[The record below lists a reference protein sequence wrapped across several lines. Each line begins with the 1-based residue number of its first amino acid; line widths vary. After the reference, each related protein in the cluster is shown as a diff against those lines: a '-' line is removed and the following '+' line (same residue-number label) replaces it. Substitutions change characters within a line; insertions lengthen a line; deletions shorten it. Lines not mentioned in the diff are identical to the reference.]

1 VFFQE
6 EVARMARSVSI
17 AKSSVSAHLLD
28 LRAWLDA
35 VDRLGELHRIEAEV
49 DPIEEMGGLT
59 YLVGKKERAPALLF
73 TRVKGAPG
81 TRSLFNLL
89 GPSLRRV
96 ALSLG
101 LDPAQGVRD
110 VVRAT
115 RLKLKTQIP
124 PVTEDRAAAPVNQH
138 IQKGDQV
145 DLNIFGAPRHWPL
158 DGGRYIGTADVVL
171 TRDPDLGHINVGT
184 YRMMVHDRNHVGLYL
199 SPGKDARLHIARA
212 WQRGEDVEVAAALG
226 VHPLWMIVA
235 SQTFPKNMSEYD
247 AIGGIMGGPLEVVQG
262 ETTGLLLPARAEI
275 AIEGVI
281 RPHRTRLEGP
291 FGEFTGYY
299 GRPEAGAPLVEV
311 TAVHYRD
318 EPILTNALMADYPSC
333 EMALFYSIMKSARLW
348 DDLDKYGIPGIAG
361 VWAVPAAASGFGMVV
376 VSLEQRYAGHAAQ
389 VLALAAQAP
398 GAAYYT
404 KWIVAVD
411 EDVDP
416 TNINEVIWA
425 MSTRCN
431 PVEDIDI
438 LRNTWSTWLDP
449 TQNPPEER
457 PWGSKA
463 LINACK
469 EHRYLEVFSKRTA
482 LTRQM
487 WERLAARWS
496 AEFGLPG
503 QAPKLPAYET
513 GTRPLS
519 YHEASELN
527 QKRRGSGDGP
537 ANRDDETGRTEGM

>member
-1 VFFQE
+1 
-6 EVARMARSVSI
+6 MARSAPV
-17 AKSSVSAHLLD
+17 ATGNVSAHLLD
-28 LRAWLDA
+28 LRAWLEA
-35 VDRLGELHRIEAEV
+35 VERLGEVHRIEAEV

-59 YLVGKKERAPALLF
+59 YLVGKKEGAPALLF
-73 TRVKGAPG
+73 TRVKGAAG
-81 TRSLFNLL
+81 TRSLFNVL
-89 GPSLRRV
+89 GTSLRRV

-101 LDPAQGVRD
+101 LDPGLGVRE
-110 VVRAT
+110 VIQAT
-115 RLKLKTQIP
+115 RAKLKVQIP
-124 PVTEDRAAAPVNQH
+124 PVIVDRGAAPVNQH
-138 IQKGDQV
+138 VLKGAQV
-145 DLNIFGAPRHWPL
+145 DLTIFGAPKHWPL

-171 TRDPDLGHINVGT
+171 TRDPDLGHINLGT

-212 WQRGEDVEVAAALG
+212 WQRGEAVEVAAALG
-226 VHPLWMIVA
+226 VHPLWMIVG
-235 SQTFPKNMSEYD
+235 SQTFPKNVSEYE
-247 AIGGIMGGPLEVVQG
+247 AIGGIMGAPLEVIKG

-275 AIEGVI
+275 VIEGVI
-281 RPHRTRLEGP
+281 RANTTRLEGP

-311 TAVHYRD
+311 TAVHFRD
-318 EPILTNALMADYPSC
+318 DPILTNALMADYPSC
-333 EMALFYSIMKSARLW
+333 EMALFYAIMKSARLW

-361 VWAVPAAASGFGMVV
+361 VWTVPAAASGFGMVV

-398 GAAYYT
+398 STAYYT

-431 PVEDIDI
+431 PVEDIDV

-469 EHRYLEVFSKRTA
+469 QHRYLEVFSKRTT
-482 LTRQM
+482 LSREM

-503 QAPKLPAYET
+503 QAPELLAYET
-513 GTRPLS
+513 GARALT
-519 YHEASELN
+519 YHEASELS
-527 QKRRGSGDGP
+527 RGRLGSGPRPAAQDGEP
-537 ANRDDETGRTEGM
+537 DEMPKM

>member
-1 VFFQE
+1 
-6 EVARMARSVSI
+6 M
-17 AKSSVSAHLLD
+17 AKSAEIVRGNVSASLLD

-35 VDRLGELHRIEAEV
+35 VQRLGELHRVEAEV

-59 YLVGKKERAPALLF
+59 YLVGKAEGAPALLF
-73 TRVKGAPG
+73 TRVKGAAG
-81 TRSLFNLL
+81 KRSLFNLL
-89 GPSLRRV
+89 GTSLRRI

-101 LDPAQGVRD
+101 LDPGLGLRD
-110 VVRAT
+110 VIQAT
-115 RLKLKTQIP
+115 RLKLKDRVP
-124 PVTEDRAAAPVNQH
+124 PQTVDRGVAPVNQN
-138 IQKGDQV
+138 IQRGEQV
-145 DLNIFGAPRHWPL
+145 DVNIFGAPKHWPL

-247 AIGGIMGGPLEVVQG
+247 AIGGIMGAPLEVIRG

-275 AIEGVI
+275 VIEGVI
-281 RPHRTRLEGP
+281 RANATRLEGP

-311 TAVHYRD
+311 TAVHHRD
-318 EPILTNALMADYPSC
+318 DPILTNALMADYPSC
-333 EMALFYSIMKSARLW
+333 EMALFYAIMKSARLW

-361 VWAVPAAASGFGMVV
+361 VWTVPAAASGFGMVV

-398 GAAYYT
+398 SAAYYT

-425 MSTRCN
+425 MSTRCS
-431 PVEDIDI
+431 PVEDIDV

-457 PWGSKA
+457 PWGSKT
-463 LINACK
+463 LINSCK
-469 EHRYLEVFSKRTA
+469 EHRYLEVFSKRTT
-482 LTRQM
+482 LTRQT
-487 WERLAARWS
+487 WEGLAARWS

-503 QAPKLPAYET
+503 RAPELLAYET
-513 GTRPLS
+513 GARPAT
-519 YHEASELN
+519 YHEASELSRGRPAP
-527 QKRRGSGDGP
+527 RRVP
-537 ANRDDETGRTEGM
+537 APPDDEPGEMPRM

>member
-1 VFFQE
+1 
-6 EVARMARSVSI
+6 M
-17 AKSSVSAHLLD
+17 AKSAPVITGNTAAHLLD
-28 LRAWLDA
+28 LRAWLGA
-35 VDRLGELHRIEAEV
+35 VQRLGELHRIEAEV
-49 DPIEEMGGLT
+49 DPVEEMGGLT
-59 YLVGKKERAPALLF
+59 YLVGKKEGAPALLF
-73 TRVKGAPG
+73 TRVKGAAG

-89 GPSLRRV
+89 GTSLGRV

-101 LDPAQGVRD
+101 LDPGLGLRD
-110 VVRAT
+110 VIRAT
-115 RLKLKTQIP
+115 RLKLKDRIP
-124 PVTEDRAAAPVNQH
+124 PTIVDRTAAPVNQNM
-138 IQKGDQV
+138 QKGDHV
-145 DLNIFGAPRHWPL
+145 DLSIFGAPKHWPL

-212 WQRGEDVEVAAALG
+212 WQRGEPVEVAAALG

-235 SQTFPKNMSEYD
+235 SQTFPKNMSEYE
-247 AIGGIMGGPLEVVQG
+247 AIGGIMGAPLEVTQG
-262 ETTGLLLPARAEI
+262 EATGLLLPARAEI
-275 AIEGVI
+275 VIEGVI
-281 RPHRTRLEGP
+281 QPSTTKLEGP

-333 EMALFYSIMKSARLW
+333 EMALFYAIMKSARLW

-361 VWAVPAAASGFGMVV
+361 VWTVPAAASGFGMVV
-376 VSLEQRYAGHAAQ
+376 VSIEQRYAGHASQ

-398 GAAYYT
+398 STAYYT

-416 TNINEVIWA
+416 TNINEVLWA
-425 MSTRCN
+425 MSTRCH

-469 EHRYLEVFSKRTA
+469 QHRYLDVFSKRTT
-482 LTRQM
+482 LTRSM

-496 AEFGLPG
+496 TEFGLPG
-503 QAPKLPAYET
+503 RAPELLAYET
-513 GTRPLS
+513 GARPVT
-519 YHEASELN
+519 YHEASELG
-527 QKRRGSGDGP
+527 RGRMEPGDVP
-537 ANRDDETGRTEGM
+537 AIPKGKPGEMPST